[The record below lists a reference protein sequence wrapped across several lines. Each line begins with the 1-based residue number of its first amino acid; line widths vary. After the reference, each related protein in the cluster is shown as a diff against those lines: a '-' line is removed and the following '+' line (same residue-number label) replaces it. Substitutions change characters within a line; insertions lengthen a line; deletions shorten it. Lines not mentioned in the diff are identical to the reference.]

1 MSTVAASIVKDL
13 RDQTNCPMLDCK
25 QALIDAGG
33 DFDAAKKLLRE
44 RLGNLDSAKPDS
56 GTEGVI
62 ALITATEND
71 NGNRASYII
80 VEIGSETD
88 FTANNPDFVSSC
100 QDIAKNLLEA
110 ERIIAGLR
118 STTGENIILRR
129 HSVESFA
136 GYQFSPNKDVFAQID
151 IGSYVHHN
159 RKIASVVVFDGLVS
173 EEVKKSIAMHIVAT
187 TPSPV
192 CITPD
197 EVPENLVQT
206 EREFF
211 MKKAQGKPQNIQEKI
226 VEGGLAKFKATLA
239 LNEQP
244 LVMDPSKK
252 VKDILPSGVKIV
264 HFICWK
270 I

>member
-13 RDQTNCPMLDCK
+13 REQTNCPMIDCK
-25 QALIDAGG
+25 KALVDAVG

-62 ALITATEND
+62 ALVAFKEQNQL
-71 NGNRASYII
+71 NRACYVI
-80 VEIGSETD
+80 VEVGCETD
-88 FTANNPDFVSSC
+88 FTANNPSFIHRC
-100 QDIAKNLLEA
+100 QDIACNIENKESILGE
-110 ERIIAGLR
+110 LR
-118 STTGENIILRR
+118 ATTKENVVLRR
-129 HSVESFA
+129 HAIESFV
-136 GYQFSPNKDVFAQID
+136 GHQFSSTNDVSAPID

-173 EEVKKSIAMHIVAT
+173 DEIKKSIAMHIVAA
-187 TPSPV
+187 TPLPV
-192 CITPD
+192 CITPE

-211 MKKAQGKPQNIQEKI
+211 MKKAEGKPQNIQEKI

-244 LVMDPSKK
+244 LIMDPSKK

>member
-44 RLGNLDSAKPDS
+44 RLGNLDVNKKDS
-56 GTEGVI
+56 GKEGLI
-62 ALITATEND
+62 AMSVSAD
-71 NGNRASYII
+71 SGSVSYNMIE
-80 VEIGSETD
+80 VGTETD
-88 FTANNPDFVSSC
+88 FTAKNPDFIKACESMVS
-100 QDIAKNLLEA
+100 DPALT
-110 ERIIAGLR
+110 ERIQFLR
-118 STTGENIILRR
+118 AITGENVVIRR
-129 HSVESFA
+129 QESQTVA
-136 GYQFSPNKDVFAQID
+136 GLDAS
-151 IGSYVHHN
+151 SYLHHN
-159 RKIASVVVFDGLVS
+159 GKIGTIVVFSGNVS
-173 EEVKKSIAMHIVAT
+173 TEIGKNIAMHISAT

-211 MKKAQGKPQNIQEKI
+211 MNKAQGKPQNIQEKI

>member
-62 ALITATEND
+62 ALITATEKD

-88 FTANNPDFVSSC
+88 FTAKNPVFVTDC
-100 QDIAKNLLEA
+100 YNIASNFENKDNILS
-110 ERIIAGLR
+110 ILR
-118 STTGENIILRR
+118 AITKENIVLRR
-129 HSVESFA
+129 HAIESFA

-159 RKIASVVVFDGLVS
+159 NKAASVVVFDGLVS

-244 LVMDPSKK
+244 FVMDPSKK